1 MSRTSELVA
10 AWTKGGLKGIL
21 FSNELSLRERLFV
34 LAGIVGSFAVLGVAV
49 ITGLAGQGLVITVGL
64 FVAFVVYVICFLLA
78 LQTGKINLY
87 GSIIII
93 LVAYISFPLGYFLG
107 GGANSGTPTWF
118 VVILLFIAAVFPNKL
133 FWLYSAIAT
142 AEFAFM
148 TFYTAVHP
156 ESVVPLNDPVLIN
169 VDTFFAAVVVGW
181 LVAILVRYQSGIF
194 ERENKRANEQKEEI
208 QSLSD
213 AQNRFFSSMSH
224 EIRTP
229 LNTIIGLNEMT
240 LRDQQITEEIAE
252 NATNIQNASRML
264 LSLIN
269 DILDL
274 SKIESGRMELSESQY
289 ETSRL
294 LSDVVNLL
302 WNRAKEKGLRFEVN
316 VGDNVP
322 SMLYGDEMRLKQV
335 IINILTNAIKYTE
348 EGSVTLSIG
357 GEKRGANEFLLR
369 VDVDDTGV
377 GIRKEALPYLFD
389 SFKRID
395 TVRNRN
401 VEGTGLGL
409 AISKQL
415 IDLMG
420 GTISVD
426 SVYTKGSHFQVEVV
440 QRIIDVEPMEYSS
453 LSRKAI
459 DGSYTTVFEAPNA
472 NVLIVDDNDMNR
484 MVSRKLLRATRVQT
498 DMAASGRECLEKTA
512 LTHYDVIFMDH
523 EMPDM
528 DGIETLH
535 ALREQEGGLCRDTP
549 VIALT
554 ANAGSDMNSFYI
566 SKGFQAYL
574 AKPIHSSLLEAT
586 LLQFLPR
593 DMIESSIESVDN
605 EAYDITTTTRRQHG
619 IAITVDSPCG
629 LPESMLDANNIKR
642 MPFYIITKEGRFRDV
657 EEIDS
662 NNLFNYF
669 ESGGT
674 ADAAPASV
682 EEFETFFGD
691 MLAQAESVIHIC
703 VSSTLGESYAN
714 ACKAAAS
721 FDNVHV
727 LDSHL
732 MSSSMGLVA
741 LRAAELVGEGW
752 DIKVLLEELED
763 YSERIVATFLIPAI
777 DSPIIQDS
785 MPLPLRQIV
794 RALSWEPVMRI
805 RRRGLTLGG
814 FKSGYVTSA
823 SEKYIKSA
831 MRAAQKTADKKIL
844 FVTYVGCSFEEQEE
858 IFTKVSEL
866 SDFEQI
872 VMEQASATVAAR
884 TWMHAFGITYVKKQ

>member
-10 AWTKGGLKGIL
+10 AWTKGGLKAIL
-21 FSNELSLRERLFV
+21 FSDEWTLRERLFA
-34 LAGIVGSFAVLGVAV
+34 LAGVVGSFAVLGVAV
-49 ITGLAGQGLVITVGL
+49 ITGLAGQGFAITAGL
-64 FVAFVVYVICFLLA
+64 FAAYVAYVVCLLLA
-78 LQTGKINLY
+78 LKTGKINLY
-87 GSIIII
+87 GSIIVI
-93 LVAYISFPLGYFLG
+93 LVAYIAFPLGYFLG
-107 GGANSGTPTWF
+107 GGANSGTATWF
-118 VVILLFIAAVFPNKL
+118 VVILLFIAAVFPNKY

-148 TFYTAVHP
+148 SFYSAIYP
-156 ESVVPLNDPVLIN
+156 ESVVPLNDPVLVN

-181 LVAILVRYQSGIF
+181 LVAILVRYQSSIF
-194 ERENKRANEQKEEI
+194 ERENKRANDQKEEI

-213 AQNRFFSSMSH
+213 AQSRFFSSMSH

-274 SKIESGRMELSESQY
+274 SKIESGRMELSEAQY

-302 WNRAKEKGLRFEVN
+302 WSRAKEKGLRFEVN
-316 VGDNVP
+316 VGENVP

-335 IINILTNAIKYTE
+335 IVNILTNAIKYTE
-348 EGSVTLSIG
+348 DGSVTLSLS

-389 SFKRID
+389 SFKRVD
-395 TVRNRN
+395 TARNRN

-426 SVYTKGSHFQVEVV
+426 SIYTKGSHFQVEVA
-440 QRIIDVEPMEYSS
+440 QRIVDAEPMEYSA
-453 LSRKAI
+453 LTRKTT
-459 DGSYTTVFEAPNA
+459 DGPHTTVFEAPNA
-472 NVLIVDDNDMNR
+472 HVLIVDDNDMNR

-535 ALREQEGGLCRDTP
+535 AVREQEGGLCRETP

-593 DMIESSIESVDN
+593 DMIERSIETLSDEV
-605 EAYDITTTTRRQHG
+605 YDITTTIRRQHG
-619 IAITVDSPCG
+619 VAVTVDSPCG
-629 LPESMLDANNIKR
+629 LPEHMLEVNNIKR
-642 MPFYIITKEGRFRDV
+642 MPFYIITNEGRFRDV

-662 NNLFNYF
+662 NNLFTYF

-682 EEFETFFGD
+682 EEYEAFFGEI
-691 MLAQAESVIHIC
+691 LSQAESVIHIC
-703 VSSTLGESYAN
+703 VSSTLGGSYAN

-727 LDSHL
+727 FDSHL
-732 MSSSMGLVA
+732 LSSSMGLVA
-741 LRAAELVGEGW
+741 LRAAELVKEGW
-752 DIKVLLEELED
+752 ETRVLLEELEE

-777 DSPIIQDS
+777 DSPIIQHS
-785 MPLPLRQIV
+785 MSLPLRLMV
-794 RALSWEPVMRI
+794 RAFSWEPVMRI
-805 RRRGLTLGG
+805 RRRGLTLAG
-814 FKSGYVTSA
+814 FQGGYVTSA
-823 SEKYIKSA
+823 SEKYIKSV
-831 MRAAQKTADKKIL
+831 MRMARKTADKRIL
-844 FVTYVGCSFEEQEE
+844 FVTYAGCSIEEQEE
-858 IFTKVSEL
+858 ILTKVNEL
-866 SDFEQI
+866 SDFEQV